1 LEVIGVTLLTNF
13 AEASNPVWAF
23 LPANRWIPRWRWNCG
38 AAKQRSVGFQ
48 AGQRMKQRMVVV
60 GAVVTAQLLGASA
73 GFAGP
78 WEDGMAAYN
87 RGDYVPAIR
96 VFRALAEQGNAKAQN
111 VLGVMSRNGEGVPK
125 NPVRAHMWFSF
136 AAKRG
141 DAKAKAELRDMSR
154 TMTAQ
159 EISQAEAMAQACEA
173 SGYRQ
178 CEY

>member
-1 LEVIGVTLLTNF
+1 MNGAIRGGVGTIDRVDNDP
-13 AEASNPVWAF
+13 S
-23 LPANRWIPRWRWNCG
+23 
-38 AAKQRSVGFQ
+38 SFQ
-48 AGQRMKQRMVVV
+48 TGQRMKQRMIVLA
-60 GAVVTAQLLGASA
+60 AVMTVQLFGISA
-73 GFAGP
+73 AFAGP

-87 RGDYVPAIR
+87 RGDYVPAMR

-111 VLGVMSRNGEGVPK
+111 VLGVMFRKGEGVPK
-125 NPVRAHMWFSF
+125 NPARAHMWLSF

-141 DAKAKAELRDMSR
+141 DATAKAELRAVSR

-159 EISQAEAMAQACEA
+159 EISQAEVMAQACEA